1 MKERFTT
8 SYPTTSNDAAPTYID
23 EFAPAR
29 NAGRRRA
36 QGMLQ
41 LREQEA
47 ALRQADPV
55 YDARVG
61 QFEADTKARAEQKA
75 AETAAQAELLSS
87 LPGSPE
93 QYDKKFGPGTALA
106 LAKGEVSWAE
116 LNETPYFTHAST
128 GEQISKADDEG
139 LLVDATEQNAEV
151 LRAGRLL
158 SKAIHIA
165 DDVRKLKENP
175 VHKNPVHIETVDTEQ
190 GPLVIEAVQLNQDH
204 SVETAFS
211 PSGEL
216 TDIRVIASETSPDG
230 TIREHS
236 VEVGIDMTHPEDPQ
250 LSLKIDGIPA
260 TLEESEIA
268 EAVVEHTIEELDAK
282 VSPKVETAETVE
294 SEPQPKVAE
303 PRSEVSKQE
312 SSRSPEK
319 IDPRRQFIGETARY
333 FRPGAH
339 ERVLQQV
346 AEEAG
351 IDLADFRERL
361 GRGEIA
367 FDKESYE
374 ALKELK
380 RNGLKPG
387 SPDWNIDPR
396 NPSTLGVVARESRQL
411 LTTLLRQASR

>member
-1 MKERFTT
+1 MKEHFTA
-8 SYPTTSNDAAPTYID
+8 SYPATSNEAALTDADGLTPT
-23 EFAPAR
+23 R

-41 LREQEA
+41 HSEQEA
-47 ALRQADPV
+47 ALRQADPI

-61 QFEADTKARAEQKA
+61 QSEADTKARAEQKA
-75 AETAAQAELLSS
+75 TETATQAELLSS

-93 QYDKKFGPGTALA
+93 QYDEKFGPGTALA

-128 GEQISKADDEG
+128 GEQMSKADAEE
-139 LLVDATEQNAEV
+139 LLADAAEQNAEV

-158 SKAIHIA
+158 SKATHIA
-165 DDVRKLKENP
+165 DGIRKLKENP
-175 VHKNPVHIETVDTEQ
+175 VHKNPVHTETVHTEQ
-190 GPLVIEAVQLNQDH
+190 GPLIIEAIQLDQDH
-204 SVETAFS
+204 SVEAAFS
-211 PSGEL
+211 SSGEL
-216 TDIRVIASETSPDG
+216 ADIRVIASEISPDG

-236 VEVGIDMTHPEDPQ
+236 VEVDIDTTHPEDPQ
-250 LSLKIDGIPA
+250 SLLKIDGMPA
-260 TLEESEIA
+260 TPEESEIA
-268 EAVVEHTIEELDAK
+268 EAVVEHTVEGLDAK
-282 VSPKVETAETVE
+282 VSLKVETAETVE
-294 SEPQPKVAE
+294 SEPQPKVVE
-303 PRSEVSKQE
+303 PKSEASKQE

-319 IDPRRQFIGETARY
+319 IDPRHQFIGETARY

-339 ERVLQQV
+339 EKVLQQV

-387 SPDWNIDPR
+387 SPEWSTDPR
-396 NPSTLGVVARESRQL
+396 NSSTLGVVARESRQL
-411 LTTLLRQASR
+411 LATLLRQASR